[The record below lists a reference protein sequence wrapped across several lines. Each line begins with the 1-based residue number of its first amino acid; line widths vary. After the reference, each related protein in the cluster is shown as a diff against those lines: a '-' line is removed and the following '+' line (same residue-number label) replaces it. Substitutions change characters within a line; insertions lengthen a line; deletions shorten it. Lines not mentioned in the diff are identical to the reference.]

1 MIIKDFNF
9 CDFSAYDRPRLIEA
23 LQGKGVVEIACG
35 GAHSAAITAAG
46 ELYTWGK
53 GRYGRLGHND
63 SEVCNSDFQMQ
74 TTKHLFNIFI
84 GFN

>member
-1 MIIKDFNF
+1 MQLLDNLIIITTNF
-9 CDFSAYDRPRLIEA
+9 SPYDRPRLIDS

-35 GAHSAAITAAG
+35 GAHSAAITASG

-63 SEVCNSDFQMQ
+63 SEVRFLSVHM
-74 TTKHLFNIFI
+74 K
-84 GFN
+84 